1 MTSTTRNINDDE
13 ETNLKEAL
21 LSSQPD
27 EMTGSNREKLAPG
40 QWKEIEECFHSGPCQ
55 KGLLLL
61 VILFANS
68 VCLWHLVRP
77 WVPEPNQVLPLQD
90 GSFSLTL
97 LQHEQEVDTE
107 EFPMDF
113 EIVPMND
120 VLATLNK
127 NTSINGNVNV
137 NVNRPIPPIHPHH
150 TAWVTYS
157 SRMGPNA
164 NVEYRRDINA
174 PCEYGM
180 LIFSVGPAKDDLP
193 YTYELYNDAY
203 LYSDNNGLCLFYP
216 SYTGYQTS
224 NVPLWSPSDPLQ
236 VVLKQLNTNTM
247 HWISSRV
254 WNPHNSKKKWDRTKV
269 GDYAI
274 IAKHD
279 FYDPHFYEGL
289 KAAINAW
296 K

>member
-40 QWKEIEECFHSGPCQ
+40 QLKEIEDCFRLGPCQ

-90 GSFSLTL
+90 GGSLSL
-97 LQHEQEVDTE
+97 LQHEQEVPVDTE

-113 EIVPMND
+113 EIVSMND

-127 NTSINGNVNV
+127 NTSIDVNG
-137 NVNRPIPPIHPHH
+137 PIPPIHPHH

-157 SRMGPNA
+157 SRMDPDA
-164 NVEYRRDINA
+164 HVEYRRDINA

-224 NVPLWSPSDPLQ
+224 NVPLWNPSDPLQ
-236 VVLKQLNTNTM
+236 VAFKQLNTNTM

-254 WNPHNSKKKWDRTKV
+254 WDPHHSKKQWDRTKV

-274 IAKHD
+274 IAKHN